1 MSPKKSARKPAAH
14 RSARKPRA
22 HHKDEPPPRRFLKL
36 LGPGLIT
43 GASDDDPSG
52 IATYSQ
58 AGAQTGYSMLWT
70 MLFVYPLMTSIQ
82 EISALIGRVTGNGIA
97 GNIRRYYSLWLLY
110 PIVFLL
116 LIANIINLAA
126 DLSAMGAAVKLL
138 IGGSEH
144 LYIVLLAGIS
154 VVMQIRIPYSRYAK
168 ILRWLCLA
176 LFAYVATIF
185 TIKINWGEA
194 LRGTFI
200 PTLSLDGKTLTLFI
214 ALQGTTISPYL
225 FFWQAAGEVEDVKKQ
240 GPSKPLKHA
249 PEQAPKETQRI
260 VWDTYAG
267 MALSNLVAF
276 FIILTT
282 AATLHQQGKT
292 EIETAAQA
300 AEALRPVAGPLAFF
314 LFALG
319 IVGTGMLALPVLAGS
334 AAYAVGEALRWPT
347 GLERKAR
354 EAKGFYTVIA
364 LATLL
369 GILINF
375 TALDPM
381 KALIWTAV
389 INGVVAAPL
398 MVVMMLMTTNKKVMG
413 QFTLSPYLRI
423 TGWLATILMLAATI
437 GLFAT
442 WGK

>member
-1 MSPKKSARKPAAH
+1 MTSRKKAAP
-14 RSARKPRA
+14 RVRKPR
-22 HHKDEPPPRRFLKL
+22 KPRDDPPPRRFLKL

-58 AGAQTGYSMLWT
+58 AGAQYGYGMLWT

-82 EISALIGRVTGNGIA
+82 EISARIGRVTGNGIA
-97 GNIRRYYSLWLLY
+97 GNMRRNYSRWLLY
-110 PIVFLL
+110 PVVFLL
-116 LIANIINLAA
+116 LIANTINLAA
-126 DLSAMGAAVKLL
+126 DLSAMGAAVELL
-138 IGGSEH
+138 IGGPAR
-144 LYIVLLAGIS
+144 LYIVLLAAIS

-176 LFAYVATIF
+176 LFTYVATVF
-185 TIKINWGEA
+185 TVQINWGEA

-200 PTLSLDGKTLTLFI
+200 PNLALDGKSLTMFI
-214 ALQGTTISPYL
+214 AVLGTTISPYL
-225 FFWQAAGEVEDVKKQ
+225 FFWQASGEVEDVNKK
-240 GPSKPLKHA
+240 SAAKPLKHA
-249 PEQAPKETQRI
+249 PEQAPKETERI
-260 VWDTYAG
+260 AWDTYLG
-267 MALSNLVAF
+267 MAFSNLVAF
-276 FIILTT
+276 FIILTV

-314 LFALG
+314 LFSLG

-354 EAKGFYTVIA
+354 EAKGFYAVIA
-364 LATLL
+364 VATILGLAL
-369 GILINF
+369 NF
-375 TALDPM
+375 TPLDPI

-389 INGVVAAPL
+389 INGVIAAPL
-398 MVVMMLMTTNKKVMG
+398 MVVMMFMTTNRKVMG

-423 TGWLATILMLAATI
+423 TGWLATALMIAATI
-437 GLFAT
+437 GLIVT
-442 WGK
+442 WGQ